1 MCLNGDTAC
10 AELWRHRGQGL
21 AAGVV
26 EEQRLLLEE
35 AALELDGYVVVSA
48 QEGGRERREGHS
60 QRNR

>member
-1 MCLNGDTAC
+1 MCRAVAAQRAGPSGWGC
-10 AELWRHRGQGL
+10 GGAE
-21 AAGVV
+21 
-26 EEQRLLLEE
+26 RLLLEE